1 MSFLSNINQLNQSKS
16 FRVASKAERAAS
28 EMEAAVEKMH
38 ELQQRIEK
46 LSLCC
51 QALWELL
58 KDNTSL
64 TEEDLAIKMTELDLQ
79 DGKLNGKLGKQIL
92 ICPNCSRNGSSR
104 RNACLY
110 CGFALP
116 KHFVFE

>member
-1 MSFLSNINQLNQSKS
+1 MSFLSSINQLNRSRS
-16 FRVASKAERAAS
+16 FRVTSKVERAAS
-28 EMEAAVEKMH
+28 EMEAVVKEMH
-38 ELQQRIEK
+38 DLQQRLEK

-79 DGKLNGKLGKQIL
+79 DGKLDGRLGKQIL
-92 ICPNCSRNGSSR
+92 VCPNCERRGNSKRNT
-104 RNACLY
+104 CLY